1 MADDTAVAPTD
12 TRGVTRAWTTL
23 DAVDTPDG
31 RLALRRRGDDDFL
44 ITLAGRV
51 LMNSRTS
58 RSEAALGELA
68 AQASQAAGS
77 SAAGSSEAG
86 SSAEGS
92 SEAPRILIGGLGMG
106 CTLRAALDALPAQ
119 AEVVVSELNQVVVR
133 WCDGAL
139 APLTAHAS
147 GDARVC
153 IEIGD
158 VVDRIDAAARR
169 RGEFHAIAL
178 DLYEGPHA
186 GRGAER
192 DPLFGRAAL
201 DTTRR
206 ALRAGGTFAVWTE
219 HRDAGFERRLRT
231 AGFGFEVRRPGRG
244 GLRHAVYLARPVA

>member
-31 RLALRRRGDDDFL
+31 RLALRCRGDDDFL

-77 SAAGSSEAG
+77 SA
-86 SSAEGS
+86 
-92 SEAPRILIGGLGMG
+92 APRILIGGLGMG

-147 GDARVC
+147 SDPRVC

-158 VVDRIDAAARR
+158 VADRIDAAARR

-219 HRDAGFERRLRT
+219 HRDAGFERRLRA
-231 AGFGFEVRRPGRG
+231 AGFRFEIQRPGRG